1 MTALLLLILV
11 CLALEVAILGVVFRV
26 RTRLLP
32 QLASYLALVRE
43 SREDVFRVTGVLE
56 KRVSGIE
63 TRVTA
68 LEGGG
73 KRAAG

>member
-1 MTALLLLILV
+1 MTALLILILV

-26 RTRLLP
+26 RKRVLP

-43 SREDVFRVTGVLE
+43 PREDVFRVTGVLE

-63 TRVTA
+63 IRVTT
-68 LEGGG
+68 LEGGER
-73 KRAAG
+73 KVAG